1 MSSFFI
7 DLKCKIFD
15 ENFTKSTRFCN
26 WSNLFHVIV
35 FFFRNLLWRRQ
46 KYVMLS
52 VSIQRPWSVSL
63 KNIFVDI
70 VDLAFVGQF
79 TFSQNFENNWNKNV
93 IFHQIFKI
101 ILINENSFLQIYRN
115 EMNFLTYWSLRI
127 KWLFPKSLKITKE
140 TAIHKKI
147 FSQRF

>member
-26 WSNLFHVIV
+26 WSYLFHVIV

-79 TFSQNFENNWNKNV
+79 IFSQNVENNWNKNV

>member
-1 MSSFFI
+1 MKFSF
-7 DLKCKIFD
+7 
-15 ENFTKSTRFCN
+15 SCN
-26 WSNLFHVIV
+26 C

-127 KWLFPKSLKITKE
+127 KLPFPKSLKITTE

-147 FSQRF
+147 FSRRF